1 LSTPPESLDPSN
13 NLSAAPTNDE
23 ADRQLPLGDEIFLDH
38 VAHFVRDA
46 EAASQALERCGFA
59 PTPISVQVAPD
70 PAGGT
75 RPTGTG
81 NITVMFERGYAE
93 VLFKTADTPLSREFD
108 AAIERHAGMHL
119 AAFAVADAAAAHR
132 RLAADNFAVRDLV
145 RMSRPVATETGQ
157 STAAFTIAR
166 VEPGVM
172 PEGRIQMLTHH
183 TEQAV
188 WQPRWLSHPNG
199 TTGLID
205 VVIAVADVEEA
216 ARRFSHF
223 TGRAA
228 TRTSSGAGALI
239 RLDRGG
245 INLVSHELAA
255 RRLPELAFP
264 TLPFVIGYAL
274 QVKSLATAEMAVEAA
289 NLTWHSL
296 DGGIAASF
304 PIELGEGAWFFVEN
318 ASGLPW
324 RR

>member
-1 LSTPPESLDPSN
+1 MPEPSN
-13 NLSAAPTNDE
+13 GVPQDAANQE
-23 ADRQLPLGDEIFLDH
+23 VDRQLPVGGEIFLDH

-46 EAASQALERCGFA
+46 EAATAALVRCGFA
-59 PTPISVQVAPD
+59 PTPISIQISPD

-81 NITVMFERGYAE
+81 NVTVMFERGYTE
-93 VLFKTADTPLSREFD
+93 ILFKTSDTPLSQELD

-119 AAFAVADAAAAHR
+119 AAFAVADAETAHR
-132 RLAADNFAVRDLV
+132 RIASNNFAVRELI

-157 STAAFTIAR
+157 STADFTIAR
-166 VEPGVM
+166 VEPGTM

-183 TEQAV
+183 TEHAV
-188 WQPRWLSHPNG
+188 WQPRWLSHPNSA
-199 TTGLID
+199 TGLID

-216 ARRFSHF
+216 AQRFSRF

-228 TRTSSGAGALI
+228 ARTSSGAGALI

-255 RRLPELAFP
+255 ERLPELAFP
-264 TLPFVIGYAL
+264 TPPFMIGYAL
-274 QVKSLATAEMAVEAA
+274 RVKSLATAEMAVEAA
-289 NLTWHSL
+289 NLEWHSI
-296 DGGIAASF
+296 DDGIAAAF

-318 ASGLPW
+318 ASALPW

>member
-1 LSTPPESLDPSN
+1 MPPELPDPSDS
-13 NLSAAPTNDE
+13 LPGAPTNEE
-23 ADRQLPLGDEIFLDH
+23 ADRQLPIGDEIFLDH
-38 VAHFVRDA
+38 VAHFVRDP
-46 EAASQALERCGFA
+46 EAATAALVRCGFA
-59 PTPISVQVAPD
+59 PTPISIQVGPD

-81 NITVMFERGYAE
+81 NITVMFDRGYTE
-93 VLFKTADTPLSREFD
+93 ILFKTSDTPLSREFD
-108 AAIERHAGMHL
+108 AAIGRHAGMHL
-119 AAFAVADAAAAHR
+119 AAFAVADAETAHC
-132 RLAADNFAVRDLV
+132 RLAANSFAVRDLV
-145 RMSRPVATETGQ
+145 RMSRPVTTTTGP

-172 PEGRIQMLTHH
+172 PEGRIQILTHH
-183 TEQAV
+183 SEHAV

-199 TTGLID
+199 ATGLID

-216 ARRFSHF
+216 AQRFSRF

-255 RRLPELAFP
+255 ERLPELAFP

-274 QVKSLATAEMAVEAA
+274 RVKSLATVEMAVEAA
-289 NLTWHSL
+289 DLEWHAF
-296 DGGIAASF
+296 DNGIAAAF
-304 PIELGEGAWFFVEN
+304 PTELGEGAWFFVES
-318 ASGLPW
+318 AAELPW